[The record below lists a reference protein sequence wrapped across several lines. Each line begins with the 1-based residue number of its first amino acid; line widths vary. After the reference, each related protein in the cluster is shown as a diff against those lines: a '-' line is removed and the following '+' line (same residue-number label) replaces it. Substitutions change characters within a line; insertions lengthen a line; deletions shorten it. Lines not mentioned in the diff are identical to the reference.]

1 MDGDGRRDRRDEPT
15 RDVELPDRVR
25 LRKRDLVVLA
35 LIACALAA
43 AIAVLVAWLTGD
55 TSGIVAD
62 KREVLTTR
70 CGSDGQVCRLRT
82 CYQVTY
88 VTDDGHRKALCLPKG
103 RYERIRLGD
112 RISG

>member
-1 MDGDGRRDRRDEPT
+1 MRADNGNRWPEPGDVPQPE
-15 RDVELPDRVR
+15 RVR
-25 LRKRDLVVLA
+25 LRKRDLAVLA
-35 LIACALAA
+35 LIACAVAA

-70 CGSDGQVCRLRT
+70 CDSDGQYCRLRT

-88 VTDDGHRKALCLPKG
+88 VTDDGHRKTLCLPKG
-103 RYERIRLGD
+103 RYERINLGD
-112 RISG
+112 HISG